1 MTDDV
6 SATLHATCV
15 AVEGNGILITGASGT
30 GKSALALHL
39 IALGA
44 DLVADDQ
51 TILTHVND
59 TIVATCPPPLIGMI
73 EARGLGLLAARS
85 IANTE
90 IRLIVDLDRVET
102 ERLPER
108 RHRIV
113 LGVAIDLV
121 FHGTSRHFPYGL
133 IQYARHGRV
142 E

>member
-1 MTDDV
+1 MQTPIEKARHV
-6 SATLHATCV
+6 VTHPEIFGRIP
-15 AVEGNGILITGASGT
+15 AV
-30 GKSALALHL
+30 LAINWERLKK
-39 IALGA
+39 ARG
-44 DLVADDQ
+44 Q
-51 TILTHVND
+51 TVD
-59 TIVATCPPPLIGMI
+59 YDRVGPPPLIGMI